1 MEVAIVFHHF
11 RFMMA
16 EKRHETL
23 PSAIYIL
30 PTGKT
35 IIKIQIIPMSMAFC
49 LSGQR

>member
-11 RFMMA
+11 RFLMV

-30 PTGKT
+30 PTEKT
-35 IIKIQIIPMSMAFC
+35 IIKNQIIPKSMAFC
-49 LSGQR
+49 PSGPR